1 VDYLSVRVYRASV
14 TTPASIPAP
23 VTVTHEATRPPIA
36 WLPVG
41 AAAAAAAAVLLAT
54 NNRYD
59 YHRDELYF
67 RMLRPAWGY
76 VDQPP
81 LTPLLARA
89 ATAVFGD
96 TVWAM
101 RLPATLCVVAA
112 VVLTALITRELG
124 GGRGAQAL
132 CAWGYAFAAVPLLF
146 GHVMLTATVDLPVWA
161 AVILFAL
168 RALLRGAPRWWL
180 AAGAVTGTA
189 LYNKHLIVLLLVS
202 LALGLLWLGPRPA
215 LASRW
220 LWAGVGLAV
229 LIGSPNLIYQATHG
243 FPQLDMAAALS
254 QNKGGE
260 IRVQLLPFQLLL
272 LGPPVTAIWVAG
284 LVALFRRPAWR
295 RARALAGAYPVLL
308 VIVLISG
315 GQVYYPVGL
324 VGFLFAA
331 GCVPTVDWVARRPGW
346 RRALVVAGLGLN
358 TAVTLVL
365 ALPLLPVGVLG
376 DTPVPAINQ
385 ATRDQIGWSA
395 YTREVAAVYAALPVP
410 DRVKAVIVTGN
421 YGEAGALDRY
431 GPDHRLPLPV
441 YSGQNEL
448 YRYGPPPEAATVAVV
463 VGLPLPYLQDRFG
476 SCAVAG
482 VLDNEVGVDNEEQGR
497 AIAVCRDPAGGW
509 ATAWPRFQHF
519 D

>member
-1 VDYLSVRVYRASV
+1 MD
-14 TTPASIPAP
+14 TPASISAP
-23 VTVTHEATRPPIA
+23 VIATDEPVRPPIA
-36 WLPVG
+36 WLPIG
-41 AAAAAAAAVLLAT
+41 GAAAAAAAVLVAT

-89 ATAVFGD
+89 SAAVFGD

-101 RLPATLCVVAA
+101 RLPATVCVVAA
-112 VVLTALITRELG
+112 IVLTALITRELG
-124 GGRGAQAL
+124 GGRRAQTL

-168 RALLRGAPRWWL
+168 RALLRGEPRWWS
-180 AAGAVTGTA
+180 AAGAVTGIA

-202 LALGLLWLGPRPA
+202 LAFGLLWSGPRSA
-215 LASRW
+215 LRSRW
-220 LWAGVGLAV
+220 LWTGVGLAV

-254 QNKGGE
+254 ENKGGAT
-260 IRVQLLPFQLLL
+260 RVQLLPFQLFL

-295 RARALAGAYPVLL
+295 PARALAGAYPVLL

-315 GQVYYPVGL
+315 GQIYYPVGL

-331 GCVPTVDWVARRPGW
+331 GCVPTVDWAARRPGP
-346 RRALVVAGLGLN
+346 RRALVVAGLALN
-358 TAVTLVL
+358 TAVTLML
-365 ALPLLPVGVLG
+365 ALPLLPVDVLG
-376 DTPVPAINQ
+376 DTPIPAINQ
-385 ATRDQIGWSA
+385 ATRDQIGWPA
-395 YTREVAAVYAALPVP
+395 YTREVAAVYAALPEA
-410 DRVKAVIVTGN
+410 DRAKAVIVTGN

-431 GPDHRLPLPV
+431 GPDHRLPLPI

-463 VGLPLPYLQDRFG
+463 VGLPLPYLQARFG
-476 SCAVAG
+476 SCTVAG
-482 VLDNEVGVDNEEQGR
+482 VLDNGVGVDNEEQGR
-497 AIAVCRDPAGGW
+497 IIAVCRDPAGGW
-509 ATAWPRFQHF
+509 AAAWPRFQHF